1 MVRDAGP
8 AALRDMFDRLD
19 VLRRGSLTLREI
31 DNFMKADKDDFTRE
45 EIEALIKRFNKEKM
59 KNVISLPEFLAELTP

>member
-1 MVRDAGP
+1 
-8 AALRDMFDRLD
+8 MFDRLD

-59 KNVISLPEFLAELTP
+59 SNVISLPEFLAELTP